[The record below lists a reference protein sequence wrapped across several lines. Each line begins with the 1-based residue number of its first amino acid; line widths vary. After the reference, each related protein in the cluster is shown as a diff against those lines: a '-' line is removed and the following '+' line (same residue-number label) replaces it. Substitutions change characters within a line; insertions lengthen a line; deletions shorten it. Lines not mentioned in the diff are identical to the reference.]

1 MIINFKLKKLVKLV
15 KLIEIST
22 SSFEYCIKKK
32 WNFLSR
38 KFLFTSPR
46 SCLFPRISSRPK
58 LHIQDTPALLT
69 WCYFFCITLPLPAIL
84 KFNATPHLSL
94 LDWQVCLFLLF
105 RNWRLE
111 GLCERPFFSFIL
123 FLLRSSFSAS

>member
-1 MIINFKLKKLVKLV
+1 LKKLVKLV

-94 LDWQVCLFLLF
+94 LDWQVCSLSLVSKLKTGRLVWASLFLFYFVPLALLF
-105 RNWRLE
+105 FCQLT
-111 GLCERPFFSFIL
+111 
-123 FLLRSSFSAS
+123 